1 MGSATAQRDM
11 KVAILGCGRVGAR
24 LANTLD
30 DEGHRVSII
39 DRNPDAFRRFLNP
52 HFHGQ
57 VVVGVGIDED
67 ILRRAGLEDA
77 DVFVAA
83 TDLDNVNAMASQI
96 AQHIFRVPKVIARLY
111 DPFREELYETLGL
124 TTVCPTRVSAEA
136 IRKKLNAHWK
146 NTSPPAANGR

>member
-1 MGSATAQRDM
+1 MGCATAWDNV

-30 DEGHRVSII
+30 DQGHRVSII

-52 HFHGQ
+52 HFGGQ

-83 TDLDNVNAMASQI
+83 TNLDNVNAMASQI
-96 AQHIFRVPKVIARLY
+96 AQHIFKVPKVIARLY

-136 IRKKLNAHWK
+136 IRKKLNAHW
-146 NTSPPAANGR
+146 NVPVQNPANGR